1 MTLDDTG
8 SVCLET
14 SCSSAMSSRSTQH
27 CDDGDAS
34 EEANS
39 DDGDRDADEQLGD
52 RRRLA
57 EDRAESSVF
66 VESDFDRLDEHEPS
80 SGDKF
85 FQS

>member
-8 SVCLET
+8 SALRET
-14 SCSSAMSSRSTQH
+14 SCSPAMSSWSQH
-27 CDDGDAS
+27 CGDGDAS
-34 EEANS
+34 EEEEEANP
-39 DDGDRDADEQLGD
+39 DDGDCDDDGD